1 MLWLTRKKEPAS
13 AGSFFANDLRSC
25 PLNKPESR
33 LIPFHENLDTIRS
46 RTASPAPS
54 AQELLA

>member
-1 MLWLTRKKEPAS
+1 MKDSDRITV
-13 AGSFFANDLRSC
+13 
-25 PLNKPESR
+25 
-33 LIPFHENLDTIRS
+33 IPFHENLDTIRS